1 MDRIETPTWLRPTII
16 TESTELHWQWHD
28 APNYQW
34 SAQSSKWLYFIAI
47 DQESLM
53 FEASRFSVNDALWI
67 YGIGTLHDFYDAVA
81 PAKAVVESWH
91 AKRYEDYEDEF
102 QNMPLDPE
110 HAPENLYKI
119 KQMREELKNSSA
131 FSF

>member
-1 MDRIETPTWLRPTII
+1 
-16 TESTELHWQWHD
+16 
-28 APNYQW
+28 
-34 SAQSSKWLYFIAI
+34 
-47 DQESLM
+47 M

-102 QNMPLDPE
+102 QNMLLDPE